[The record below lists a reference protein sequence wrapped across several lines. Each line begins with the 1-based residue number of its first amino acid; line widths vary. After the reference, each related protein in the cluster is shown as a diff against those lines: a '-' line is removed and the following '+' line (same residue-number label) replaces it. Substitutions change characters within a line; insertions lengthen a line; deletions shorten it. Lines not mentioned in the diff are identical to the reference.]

1 MIALLKIAGML
12 MRGAGGGPLGPADV
26 DPDAT
31 PELARDL
38 ARDVACGLTASD
50 VRCSPPE
57 PDPADFDPPD
67 LGGGGGAV
75 FGPFGTLL
83 VVLLVA
89 ALVAVVVWMV
99 AKAIKERDMD
109 DDDDDHVDLD
119 EDLDEAVGE
128 RIIDE
133 QRPPERWRRSA
144 EEHRAAGRFRDSVRC
159 EYRALVGDL
168 ARAGAV
174 DEIPGRTSGEERA
187 QLGALSPA
195 VSQNFDD
202 AADIF
207 DEAWFNDDVVTVND
221 DKRFVDASRVV
232 LDTVLAGTSRR
243 REQRAP

>member
-1 MIALLKIAGML
+1 MIVMVRVAGML
-12 MRGAGGGPLGPADV
+12 IRGVDGGPLGPADV

-31 PELARDL
+31 RDV
-38 ARDVACGLTASD
+38 ARDVACSLTAAEA
-50 VRCSPPE
+50 RCSPPE
-57 PDPADFDPPD
+57 PNPADFDPPN
-67 LGGGGGAV
+67 LSGGGAG

-99 AKAIKERDMD
+99 AKAISDRQMDED
-109 DDDDDHVDLD
+109 DDLVELD
-119 EDLDEAVGE
+119 EDLDDAGGE

-133 QRPPERWRRSA
+133 HRPPDRWRRA
-144 EEHRAAGRFRDSVRC
+144 AQEHRAAGRFCDSVRC

-168 ARAGAV
+168 ARAGAI

-187 QLGALSPA
+187 QLATLAPA

-207 DEAWFNDDVVTVND
+207 DEAWFNDGVVTAD
-221 DKRFVDASRVV
+221 DDTRFVAASRVV
-232 LDTVLAGTSRR
+232 LDTVLAGTGRR
-243 REQRAP
+243 RERRAP